1 MSDNI
6 VLNIAV
12 TPVSRHRPVDFTVS
26 VNNTPFDIGVLPQ
39 NKSSTIEIPLGPE
52 YSQVQIDLEMHNKDA
67 SDNVLDNS
75 GRIVVDHGL
84 VISMISVIW
93 PLTERDQHLLDWMS
107 QMSGSEDTTNRADA
121 ERDRQQEIKR
131 NVVMNSSF
139 HKFIPNE
146 SMLRA
151 ACSTNTDLPLELIPN
166 RFGQVGRLFRLSRN
180 GKFSIN
186 FSKPFA
192 YWALKNFI

>member
-6 VLNIAV
+6 VLNIVV
-12 TPVSRHRPVDFTVS
+12 TPISRHRPVDFTVC
-26 VNNTPFDIGVLPQ
+26 VNNAPFEIGMLPQ

-52 YSQVQIDLEMHNKDA
+52 YSSVQIDLEMFNKDP
-67 SDNVLDNS
+67 SDNVLDHS
-75 GRIVVDHGL
+75 GKVVVDHGL
-84 VISMISVIW
+84 LISLISVVW
-93 PLTERDQHLLDWMS
+93 PLTQQDQHLLDWMS
-107 QMSGSEDTTNRADA
+107 QMSGSEDTTNRVDA

-131 NVVMNSSF
+131 NVVINSSF
-139 HKFIPNE
+139 HKFVPNE
-146 SMLRA
+146 AMLRA
-151 ACSTNTDLPLELIPN
+151 ACSTNTNLPLELIPN
-166 RFGQVGRLFRLSRN
+166 RMGQVGRLFKLSQN